1 MIACNA
7 VTQLR
12 KFSSRS
18 AVAGYCVLASTRRR
32 KHKLVTVSAGPLLL
46 VICMCVYL
54 VFRSDDLS

>member
-18 AVAGYCVLASTRRR
+18 AVAGYCVLASTRRKEAQAR
-32 KHKLVTVSAGPLLL
+32 DCVRRASFAGDMH
-46 VICMCVYL
+46 VCVFG
-54 VFRSDDLS
+54 V